1 MDVTQYL
8 EIFLDETKEHLQS
21 LSDQFMILE
30 QEPDNMDTINEIF
43 RSAHTL
49 KGMAGTMGY
58 KRMQTLTHDMEN
70 VFSEVRNNT
79 IKVDGAMV
87 DLLFQCLDALEE
99 YTENIQNTGDEGT
112 NDNEH
117 LIKALN
123 DYLAKNSGD
132 GAPQPAKEEKKE
144 PAKEEPKQEA
154 GADPGKEKWREIK
167 LGDTEHTVI
176 AEAKKQGKKC
186 LGVTVYVQES
196 CILKAARAFL
206 VYKALE
212 ELGDMIVSVPSAQ
225 DIEDEH
231 FEFDFSVIILTDADV
246 ETVKNAIL
254 NVSEIEAAYV
264 GEVEPVQPEEA
275 VKPAAIAEAQ
285 PKEEPFTEEQKEVIR
300 KDIKAFLDSMFG
312 AMSME
317 VKADITF
324 DDEENSV
331 NVDLS
336 GDNMGVLIG
345 KRGQTLDSIQYL
357 TSLVINKNS
366 EKYVR
371 VKLDTENYRKRR
383 KETLESLAKNIA
395 YKVKRSRRPV
405 SLEPMNPYERRI
417 IHSALQAD
425 KFVSTRSEGEE
436 PFRHVVVYLERENNN
451 RYNR

>member
-1 MDVTQYL
+1 MEYIEVTGKSVEEAITNACTKLGIPSDKLDY
-8 EIFLDETKEHLQS
+8 EIIEKGNSGFLGIFNSKPAKIKAREKQEEPEVKSVETPKKSEAPVHTENKFEKKADDFKKSEPKKEFKSEPKKEFKKEHK
-21 LSDQFMILE
+21 
-30 QEPDNMDTINEIF
+30 PADN
-43 RSAHTL
+43 
-49 KGMAGTMGY
+49 K
-58 KRMQTLTHDMEN
+58 
-70 VFSEVRNNT
+70 
-79 IKVDGAMV
+79 
-87 DLLFQCLDALEE
+87 
-99 YTENIQNTGDEGT
+99 
-112 NDNEH
+112 
-117 LIKALN
+117 
-123 DYLAKNSGD
+123 KN
-132 GAPQPAKEEKKE
+132 
-144 PAKEEPKQEA
+144 
-154 GADPGKEKWREIK
+154 
-167 LGDTEHTVI
+167 
-176 AEAKKQGKKC
+176 
-186 LGVTVYVQES
+186 
-196 CILKAARAFL
+196 
-206 VYKALE
+206 
-212 ELGDMIVSVPSAQ
+212 
-225 DIEDEH
+225 
-231 FEFDFSVIILTDADV
+231 
-246 ETVKNAIL
+246 
-254 NVSEIEAAYV
+254 
-264 GEVEPVQPEEA
+264 VEPVKDSP
-275 VKPAAIAEAQ
+275 KAEAQPQ

-317 VKADITF
+317 VNADITF
-324 DDEENSV
+324 DDEENTV
-331 NVDLS
+331 NVDLT

>member
-1 MDVTQYL
+1 MEYIEVTGKSVEEAITNACTKLGIPSDKLDYEVIDKGNSGFL
-8 EIFLDETKEHLQS
+8 GIFNSK
-21 LSDQFMILE
+21 
-30 QEPDNMDTINEIF
+30 P
-43 RSAHTL
+43 A
-49 KGMAGTMGY
+49 K
-58 KRMQTLTHDMEN
+58 
-70 VFSEVRNNT
+70 
-79 IKVDGAMV
+79 
-87 DLLFQCLDALEE
+87 
-99 YTENIQNTGDEGT
+99 
-112 NDNEH
+112 
-117 LIKALN
+117 IKARE
-123 DYLAKNSGD
+123 K
-132 GAPQPAKEEKKE
+132 QEESVVEQVK
-144 PAKEEPKQEA
+144 AEEPKKSIEA
-154 GADPGKEKWREIK
+154 HVHTEKKFEKKADNFKKAEPKKEFK
-167 LGDTEHTVI
+167 
-176 AEAKKQGKKC
+176 AESKK
-186 LGVTVYVQES
+186 E
-196 CILKAARAFL
+196 
-206 VYKALE
+206 YK
-212 ELGDMIVSVPSAQ
+212 P
-225 DIEDEH
+225 
-231 FEFDFSVIILTDADV
+231 ADNH
-246 ETVKNAIL
+246 KNAE
-254 NVSEIEAAYV
+254 VKEAPKA
-264 GEVEPVQPEEA
+264 EE
-275 VKPAAIAEAQ
+275 KPKA
-285 PKEEPFTEEQKEVIR
+285 EPFTAEQKDVIK
-300 KDIKAFLDSMFG
+300 KDIQTFLNNMFG

>member
-1 MDVTQYL
+1 MEYIEVTGKSVEEAITNACTKLGIPSDKLDY
-8 EIFLDETKEHLQS
+8 EIIEKGNSGFLGIFNSKPAKIKAREKQEEPEVKSVETPKKSEAPVHTENKFEKKADDFKKSEPKKEFKSEPKKEFKKEHK
-21 LSDQFMILE
+21 
-30 QEPDNMDTINEIF
+30 PADN
-43 RSAHTL
+43 
-49 KGMAGTMGY
+49 K
-58 KRMQTLTHDMEN
+58 KN
-70 VFSEVRNNT
+70 V
-79 IKVDGAMV
+79 
-87 DLLFQCLDALEE
+87 
-99 YTENIQNTGDEGT
+99 
-112 NDNEH
+112 
-117 LIKALN
+117 
-123 DYLAKNSGD
+123 
-132 GAPQPAKEEKKE
+132 E
-144 PAKEEPKQEA
+144 PAKELPK
-154 GADPGKEKWREIK
+154 
-167 LGDTEHTVI
+167 
-176 AEAKKQGKKC
+176 AEA
-186 LGVTVYVQES
+186 
-196 CILKAARAFL
+196 
-206 VYKALE
+206 
-212 ELGDMIVSVPSAQ
+212 
-225 DIEDEH
+225 
-231 FEFDFSVIILTDADV
+231 
-246 ETVKNAIL
+246 
-254 NVSEIEAAYV
+254 
-264 GEVEPVQPEEA
+264 QP
-275 VKPAAIAEAQ
+275 Q

-317 VKADITF
+317 VNADITF
-324 DDEENSV
+324 DDEENTV
-331 NVDLS
+331 NVDLT

>member
-1 MDVTQYL
+1 MEYIEVTGKSVEEAITNACTKLGIPSDKLDYEVIDKGNSGFL
-8 EIFLDETKEHLQS
+8 GIFNSKPAKIKAREKQEEPVVEQVKA
-21 LSDQFMILE
+21 
-30 QEPDNMDTINEIF
+30 QEP
-43 RSAHTL
+43 
-49 KGMAGTMGY
+49 K
-58 KRMQTLTHDMEN
+58 N
-70 VFSEVRNNT
+70 V
-79 IKVDGAMV
+79 
-87 DLLFQCLDALEE
+87 
-99 YTENIQNTGDEGT
+99 
-112 NDNEH
+112 
-117 LIKALN
+117 
-123 DYLAKNSGD
+123 
-132 GAPQPAKEEKKE
+132 
-144 PAKEEPKQEA
+144 
-154 GADPGKEKWREIK
+154 
-167 LGDTEHTVI
+167 
-176 AEAKKQGKKC
+176 
-186 LGVTVYVQES
+186 
-196 CILKAARAFL
+196 
-206 VYKALE
+206 
-212 ELGDMIVSVPSAQ
+212 
-225 DIEDEH
+225 
-231 FEFDFSVIILTDADV
+231 
-246 ETVKNAIL
+246 
-254 NVSEIEAAYV
+254 IEAAV
-264 GEVEPVQPEEA
+264 NTEKKFEKKADNFKKAEPKKEFKAEPKKDFKKEY
-275 VKPAAIAEAQ
+275 KPADNHKNAEVKEA
-285 PKEEPFTEEQKEVIR
+285 PKAEPFTAEQKEVIK
-300 KDIKAFLDSMFG
+300 KDIKEFLNNMFG
-312 AMSME
+312 AMNME

>member
-1 MDVTQYL
+1 MEYIEVTGKSVEEAITNACTKLGIPSDKLDYEVIDKGNSGFL
-8 EIFLDETKEHLQS
+8 GIFNSK
-21 LSDQFMILE
+21 
-30 QEPDNMDTINEIF
+30 P
-43 RSAHTL
+43 A
-49 KGMAGTMGY
+49 K
-58 KRMQTLTHDMEN
+58 
-70 VFSEVRNNT
+70 
-79 IKVDGAMV
+79 
-87 DLLFQCLDALEE
+87 
-99 YTENIQNTGDEGT
+99 
-112 NDNEH
+112 
-117 LIKALN
+117 IKARE
-123 DYLAKNSGD
+123 KQEESVVE
-132 GAPQPAKEEKKE
+132 QVKAKEPKKSIEAHVHTEKKFE
-144 PAKEEPKQEA
+144 KKADNFKKAEPKKEFKA
-154 GADPGKEKWREIK
+154 ESKKEYKPADN
-167 LGDTEHTVI
+167 H
-176 AEAKKQGKKC
+176 
-186 LGVTVYVQES
+186 
-196 CILKAARAFL
+196 
-206 VYKALE
+206 
-212 ELGDMIVSVPSAQ
+212 
-225 DIEDEH
+225 
-231 FEFDFSVIILTDADV
+231 
-246 ETVKNAIL
+246 KNAE
-254 NVSEIEAAYV
+254 VKEAPKA
-264 GEVEPVQPEEA
+264 EE
-275 VKPAAIAEAQ
+275 KPKA
-285 PKEEPFTEEQKEVIR
+285 EPFTAEQKEVIK
-300 KDIKAFLDSMFG
+300 KDIQTFLNNMFG
-312 AMSME
+312 AMNME

>member
-1 MDVTQYL
+1 MEYIEVTGKSVEEAITNACTKLGIPSDKLDYEVIDKGNSGFL
-8 EIFLDETKEHLQS
+8 GIFNSKPAKIKAREKQEEPEVNSVETPKKSEAPVHAEKKFEKKADDFKKRWRSCMPPSMIFWSRSRWLMWPNTKRACTNISRAEPKKEFKSEPKKEFKKEHK
-21 LSDQFMILE
+21 
-30 QEPDNMDTINEIF
+30 PADN
-43 RSAHTL
+43 H
-49 KGMAGTMGY
+49 
-58 KRMQTLTHDMEN
+58 
-70 VFSEVRNNT
+70 
-79 IKVDGAMV
+79 
-87 DLLFQCLDALEE
+87 
-99 YTENIQNTGDEGT
+99 
-112 NDNEH
+112 
-117 LIKALN
+117 
-123 DYLAKNSGD
+123 
-132 GAPQPAKEEKKE
+132 
-144 PAKEEPKQEA
+144 
-154 GADPGKEKWREIK
+154 
-167 LGDTEHTVI
+167 
-176 AEAKKQGKKC
+176 
-186 LGVTVYVQES
+186 
-196 CILKAARAFL
+196 
-206 VYKALE
+206 
-212 ELGDMIVSVPSAQ
+212 
-225 DIEDEH
+225 
-231 FEFDFSVIILTDADV
+231 
-246 ETVKNAIL
+246 KNAE
-254 NVSEIEAAYV
+254 VKEAPK
-264 GEVEPVQPEEA
+264 VEAQP
-275 VKPAAIAEAQ
+275 Q
-285 PKEEPFTEEQKEVIR
+285 PKEEPFTAEQKEVIK
-300 KDIKAFLDSMFG
+300 KDIQTFLNNMFG